1 MTKTLIIS
9 AVTIIVVVQAQ
20 APRALLQSVPNKKSL
35 HMLLLDLS
43 SCSWWWCQGGG
54 GVCGWG
60 AGEFHLHPSEVL
72 IWFHDCFVF

>member
-9 AVTIIVVVQAQ
+9 VVTIIVVVQAQ

-43 SCSWWWCQGGG
+43 SCSWWWCQGGLG
-54 GVCGWG
+54 
-60 AGEFHLHPSEVL
+60 
-72 IWFHDCFVF
+72 